1 MSPLEQR
8 VTQAVGQAQP
18 GAAVDFGVIMQ
29 IMSMVLQFIQ
39 QCPFGNARRAIRE
52 SALEAKVATYRA
64 VKTSGFSGN
73 PVDLTNALLE
83 QGRQATDAELDE
95 TIVSAHALPALR
107 SMMLAIFACVAVSSA
122 AHAGPFPE
130 VGGLKSEVGDQ
141 MSKDGV
147 ADDDSSPPP
156 SLNPES
162 SPGAPG
168 LNPSSQL
175 AATNGPFPEV
185 GDRKSEVRDQKS
197 DGLVARDDSSAR
209 TSLNPESRILNPPA
223 LRDRIANYRARG
235 GGIVGV
241 RGMTITTHMLRDHGW
256 SESQLAG
263 LSADELYLLH
273 GMQHAGRINP
283 QEFAVETNSS
293 SAGGYPVRVAGGS
306 VQWTVDGIT
315 WSNLGS
321 GQPVEG
327 QVYRGNGRSFV
338 YRGGRMHAADA
349 APAASQQCAGGRCRI
364 R

>member
-64 VKTSGFSGN
+64 VKSSGFSGN
-73 PVDLTNALLE
+73 PVDLTNALLD

-95 TIVSAHALPALR
+95 TIASAHALPALR
-107 SMMLAIFACVAVSSA
+107 AMLLTLLACVAA
-122 AHAGPFPE
+122 IPALHAGPFPE
-130 VGGLKSEVGDQ
+130 VGGRKSEIGDQVSEDEVANGDSSRPTFLNPSLPLVLTSGPFPVGGRKALVGDP
-141 MSKDGV
+141 MSEDGV
-147 ADDDSSPPP
+147 ADSH
-156 SLNPES
+156 
-162 SPGAPG
+162 
-168 LNPSSQL
+168 
-175 AATNGPFPEV
+175 
-185 GDRKSEVRDQKS
+185 
-197 DGLVARDDSSAR
+197 SSAP
-209 TSLNPESRILNPPA
+209 TPLNPESRIPNPPS
-223 LRDRIANYRARG
+223 LRDRIAEYRTGG

-241 RGMTITTHMLRDHGW
+241 RGMTITMHMLRDHGW

-263 LSADELYLLH
+263 LSADELHLLH
-273 GMQHAGRINP
+273 GMQHAGRIDP
-283 QEFAVETNSS
+283 QEFSGETNSS
-293 SAGGYPVRVAGGS
+293 SVGGYPVRVSGRS

-327 QVYRGNGRSFV
+327 QVFRGNGRSFV
-338 YRGGRMHAADA
+338 YRGGRMYAADA
-349 APAASQQCAGGRCRI
+349 ASAASQCAGGRCRI